1 MFYFHP
7 YSRNIFILTITRQ
20 VVETATE
27 WWNGI
32 ENCKEAIRFQM
43 QSSYIFYWTYIQS
56 CQCSASQ
63 FLVNHLNFYNH
74 SIFIESWV
82 VKAGNHHFWGCDV
95 HPHLPSQA
103 AAAVAFLTSKDAWH
117 LLERHAQRWLTSEAP
132 HPRCP
137 GGSLLRSG
145 WWDFRRV
152 TWYKHEKIMKTA
164 FFFFERPTG
173 QHSSYLIVILIATP
187 LQRHQYSD
195 DIHSFNFNQNFLTL
209 KHHLQRFLRERVE
222 FPLNHNVA
230 VFLRALEAVLRLGS
244 LLTRRGIADV
254 DAIVR
259 RRAAPGLVLS
269 FDILFGSPNI
279 STHLNTNSTAI
290 LFFCYLYSIV
300 RLVVCF
306 FVASI

>member
-152 TWYKHEKIMKTA
+152 TWYKLNMKRSWKRHV
-164 FFFFERPTG
+164 FFWKANGPT
-173 QHSSYLIVILIATP
+173 LIVPHRYFNRNTSSTSSIL
-187 LQRHQYSD
+187 RWYS
-195 DIHSFNFNQNFLTL
+195 
-209 KHHLQRFLRERVE
+209 
-222 FPLNHNVA
+222 
-230 VFLRALEAVLRLGS
+230 
-244 LLTRRGIADV
+244 
-254 DAIVR
+254 
-259 RRAAPGLVLS
+259 
-269 FDILFGSPNI
+269 
-279 STHLNTNSTAI
+279 
-290 LFFCYLYSIV
+290 FF
-300 RLVVCF
+300 
-306 FVASI
+306 